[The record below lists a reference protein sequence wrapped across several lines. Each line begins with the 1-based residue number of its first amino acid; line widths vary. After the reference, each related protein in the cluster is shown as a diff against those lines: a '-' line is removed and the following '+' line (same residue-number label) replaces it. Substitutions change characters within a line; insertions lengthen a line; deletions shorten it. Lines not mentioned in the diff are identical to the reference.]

1 MSAQDPTEE
10 EAPPRKR
17 GGQPGNRNARTH
29 GFYSA
34 ALTPEEQ
41 QSLRKAI
48 DLKGLHPEIALL
60 RVKLMEIIASGNTDP
75 DIMIQAVRTL
85 TRMVDV
91 QDRITYGR

>member
-1 MSAQDPTEE
+1 MNGHQFPTEE
-10 EAPPRKR
+10 SPRRRR

-41 QSLRKAI
+41 QSLQKAM

-60 RVKLMEIIASGNTDP
+60 RVKLMEIIANHNTAP
-75 DIMIQAVRTL
+75 EIMIQAIRTL

>member
-1 MSAQDPTEE
+1 MSAQDPTQE
-10 EAPPRKR
+10 EASPRKR